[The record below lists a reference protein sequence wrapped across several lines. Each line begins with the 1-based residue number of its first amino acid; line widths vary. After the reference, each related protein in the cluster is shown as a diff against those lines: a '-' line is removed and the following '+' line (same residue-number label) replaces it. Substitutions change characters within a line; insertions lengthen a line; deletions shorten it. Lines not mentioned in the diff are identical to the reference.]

1 MSLDKNLLK
10 KTESWKF
17 FQIGIEKDLIEDYS
31 NSSDFKGKRE
41 IIIKIIKFLYEKLI
55 GKCQNSLK
63 LILDL
68 KNFESDFLYNF
79 IYYRD
84 HFSHSFQ
91 IFLIGCYLIEVAN
104 CNSLPLEFLSR
115 MNKERFLRTW
125 LLISIY
131 HDIGYFSQKLKDV
144 GKEISRIYFENIS
157 GAKLSELE
165 LNFSTDLANVFN
177 DYLEEFSKG
186 IVYGEKVFISTYNYS
201 NDLEEKRKVI
211 LNELKEN
218 FQNRN
223 HGIIS
228 SLFLFYTLNTDIDF
242 IDPQKKQDFIEDAK
256 IACTAISCHDFQKQG
271 KIHLD
276 FERNPF
282 SSLLIL
288 IDNIQEWNRP
298 KNLDDI
304 MKTSEKWKNVEIN
317 IQNNEYEFN
326 FELINV
332 DDLNQFK
339 EKIFKELERIFH
351 NIILT
356 GPNFSILF
364 KFDRREF
371 KISSIYNEIDNRY
384 KITESNIIKS

>member
-1 MSLDKNLLK
+1 LSLDKNLLK

-17 FQIGIEKDLIEDYS
+17 FRIGIEKDLIKDYL
-31 NSSDFKGKRE
+31 NSSNFISKRE
-41 IIIKIIKFLYEKLI
+41 IIIKIIELLHKKLI

-63 LILDL
+63 LFLDL

-104 CNSLPLEFLSR
+104 SNSLPLEFLSG

-125 LLISIY
+125 FLISIY
-131 HDIGYFSQKLKDV
+131 HDIGYFAQKLKDV
-144 GKEISRIYFENIS
+144 GKQISRIYFENIS

-165 LNFSTDLANVFN
+165 LNFSTDLIDVFN

-186 IVYGEKVFISTYNYS
+186 IVYGEKVFLSTYKCPNR
-201 NDLEEKRKVI
+201 LEEKRKVI

-218 FQNRN
+218 LQNRN

-242 IDPQKKQDFIEDAK
+242 IDPEKKQDFIEDTK

-276 FERNPF
+276 FKKNPF

-298 KNLDDI
+298 KNLDEI
-304 MKTSEKWKNVEIN
+304 MKTSEKWKNLEIN

-326 FELINV
+326 FEIING

-339 EKIFKELERIFH
+339 EKIFEELERIFH

-356 GPNFSILF
+356 GPNFSIIF
-364 KFDRREF
+364 KFDKLKF
-371 KISSIYNEIDNRY
+371 KISSIFKKIFNRY
-384 KITESNIIKS
+384 EIIESKIKL